1 MVGQDSTLLT
11 DFAFGAIGLQIAA
24 LPVMPAARLTPSPH
38 PRGPSRMYGYK
49 FRPAGLGIAK

>member
-24 LPVMPAARLTPSPH
+24 LPVMPATRLTPSPH
-38 PRGPSRMYGYK
+38 PRGPSRIYGYK
-49 FRPAGLGIAK
+49 FRPMMQR

>member
-38 PRGPSRMYGYK
+38 PRGPSRIYGYK
-49 FRPAGLGIAK
+49 FRPVLRMN

>member
-38 PRGPSRMYGYK
+38 PRGPSRIYGYK
-49 FRPAGLGIAK
+49 FRPVLAGTL